1 MLATGEQHT
10 VRDFAARAF
19 RANGITLRWTGEDI
33 NEKALD
39 AATGKTAIRVNPKWF
54 RPADVGSLLGDPT
67 KAKTV
72 LGWDPQKTSYTEL
85 VRIMAEHDRALAR
98 REVMQRGR

>member
-1 MLATGEQHT
+1 MLRSE
-10 VRDFAARAF
+10 R
-19 RANGITLRWTGEDI
+19 
-33 NEKALD
+33 NEGDRTMKTALD
-39 AATGKTAIRVNPKWF
+39 AATGKTVIRVNPKWF

-98 REVMQRGR
+98 QEAMQRGR